1 MTVTAVAHAIPV
13 PSPDVQRARD
23 LTRMRLIATGL
34 LVLMAVV
41 FVLASLGQAHWPALA
56 YVRAF
61 AEAGVVGACADWFA
75 VTALFRRPLGLPI
88 PHTAII
94 PRNKDRIGAALG
106 GFIADNFLT
115 EAVLQD
121 KLRALEVARWGGAWL
136 EQPANTKAL
145 ANRIAVILPEVIE
158 AAPPGMLGGLTT
170 SAVQAAVRATPAGP
184 TVARVLDGVWR
195 EGYGEAAVDRILD
208 LAAGYIA
215 TEPEAI
221 RQLVAAHAPSWLRW
235 VDRWLASRLSEGL
248 VSALAD
254 LRAPGHRLRRELRVA
269 VRRWIRRLRNDPEL
283 QQQAEDLKTQLLANP
298 SFRAEVARLGR
309 SFESRIGRELA
320 ADPRALALRLERT
333 LRRLGAWM
341 AEESPAR
348 ERLNAW
354 ARELAARVIAP
365 RRHEIG
371 RFVAEVVAGWEA
383 QSVTEKLELHVG
395 KDLQYIRINGA
406 LVGGLVGL
414 VLFVLTQAA
423 GLS

>member
-1 MTVTAVAHAIPV
+1 MTLTAAAHAIPA
-13 PSPDVQRARD
+13 PSPDVQRAKD
-23 LTRMRLIATGL
+23 LARMRLIATGL

-41 FVLASLGQAHWPALA
+41 FVLASLGRQHWPALA

-121 KLRALEVARWGGAWL
+121 KLRALEVAHWGGAWL
-136 EQPANTKAL
+136 EQPGNAKAL
-145 ANRIAVILPEVIE
+145 ANRIALLLPEVIE
-158 AAPPGMLGGLTT
+158 AAPPGMLGGLAA

-184 TVARVLDGVWR
+184 TFARVLDGVWR
-195 EGYGEAAVDRILD
+195 EGYGEAAIDRVLE
-208 LAAGYIA
+208 LAAEYVA

-221 RQLVAAHAPSWLRW
+221 RQLVAAHAPGWMRW

-248 VSALAD
+248 VAALTD
-254 LRAPGHRLRRELRVA
+254 LRAPDHRLRRELRIV
-269 VRRWIRRLRNDPEL
+269 VRRWIRRLRSDPKL
-283 QQQAEDLKTQLLANP
+283 QEQAEAMKAKLLANP
-298 SFRAEVARLGR
+298 SFRAEVARLGQ

-320 ADPRALALRLERT
+320 ADPRGLALRLERA
-333 LRRLGAWM
+333 LRQLGAWL
-341 AEESPAR
+341 ADDSPAR

-354 ARELAARVIAP
+354 VRELATRVIAP
-365 RRHEIG
+365 RRREIG

-395 KDLQYIRINGA
+395 KDLQFIRINGA

-414 VLFVLTQAA
+414 LVFIFAQAA
-423 GLS
+423 GLD